1 MAYKLLCEVTLCND
15 WCSHVSQPYVA
26 YGREVTFDNPFPRQ
40 YVHLYIMYGS
50 ICQQG
55 SQLIDVFQTARIN
68 LYVSPT
74 SKACSCILFRL
85 YLPQK
90 YRSFQGSCAW
100 TLPGWNNRSSLISSV
115 MSDHN
120 TFTIFHLVWLVISL
134 LKQYRNF
141 KYLETLLDWASGCTQ
156 SWNWIHANKWETIL
170 ENFSRSLVES
180 VFMSVRG
187 SQGAENNTVHCR
199 VSTGTNKVSWTWS

>member
-1 MAYKLLCEVTLCND
+1 MLT
-15 WCSHVSQPYVA
+15 
-26 YGREVTFDNPFPRQ
+26 
-40 YVHLYIMYGS
+40 
-50 ICQQG
+50 
-55 SQLIDVFQTARIN
+55 
-68 LYVSPT
+68 
-74 SKACSCILFRL
+74 
-85 YLPQK
+85 QK

-120 TFTIFHLVWLVISL
+120 TFTIFYLVWLVISL
-134 LKQYRNF
+134 LKQYRSF

-156 SWNWIHANKWETIL
+156 SWNWIHKNKWETIL

-187 SQGAENNTVHCR
+187 SQGAESNNTVHCR
-199 VSTGTNKVSWTWS
+199 VSTGTNKVSWTWSYVKWKAKRANALPWENDEESLQKPKTFTKSLSY